1 MPNLPKD
8 QELMG
13 LNHMLVRAKE
23 VADQHGSAPLE
34 CDFGPTSVEARIRAL
49 GNHTVMWER
58 DRSHRDAVRDLMIP
72 LLMEAVLEDYN
83 VANQEVFRACSV
95 SRWRC
100 TLLNTPP
107 CASWG
112 RLRKQW
118 SSTSRMAK
126 RPETKVSLYGVS
138 CEQAYLSSTH
148 FLTVRS
154 SGRQTRRPSFLRF
167 W

>member
-49 GNHTVMWER
+49 GNQTVMWER

-83 VANQEVFRACSV
+83 VANQEVFRALFSV
-95 SRWRC
+95 AMEMHS
-100 TLLNTPP
+100 LEYTPMRVLG
-107 CASWG
+107 ATAEAMV
-112 RLRKQW
+112 KH
-118 SSTSRMAK
+118 K
-126 RPETKVSLYGVS
+126 
-138 CEQAYLSSTH
+138 
-148 FLTVRS
+148 
-154 SGRQTRRPSFLRF
+154 
-167 W
+167 